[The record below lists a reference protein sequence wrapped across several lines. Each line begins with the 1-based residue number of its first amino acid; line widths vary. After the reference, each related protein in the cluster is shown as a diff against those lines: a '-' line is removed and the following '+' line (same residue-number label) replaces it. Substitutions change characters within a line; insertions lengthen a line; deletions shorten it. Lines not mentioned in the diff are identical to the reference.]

1 MSTREPKP
9 FSHTAQHPNMHPT
22 YFKLHADP
30 FRLSPDSR
38 FCFPHRTYRKAMT
51 YMRHALFRAEG
62 FIVITGQPGMGK
74 TTLINDLL
82 QGLKTDQVRVARLVS
97 TQLAADDLL
106 RLVAYAFDLNPEGV
120 DKATILNRVARYLE
134 QQHQS
139 GRRALLI
146 VDEAQDVNED
156 ALEELRLLTNMQ
168 IMGHQLLQIFLVGQ
182 EELRDVVSAPS
193 LEQLHQRVIAATH
206 LEPLSVTET
215 KEYIKHRLRRVGW
228 SGNPMISNQAYS
240 MIHQFSRG
248 IPRQI
253 NQICSRL
260 LLHGSIEE
268 KDRLGLL
275 DLKIIIEEL
284 HEEMLLPLG
293 IQEIAD
299 SVVWSENLSQESF
312 DEKPPRPQPAKQA
325 PAAASQPDNA
335 PPALDQDL
343 PSDRPAATDNPADD
357 REAHGQGEA
366 TPPAPPAV
374 HPAVAANDQPD
385 YRGLAK
391 PQATGD
397 MGHEQHARKRGPLRV
412 LALIA
417 LLAGLVL
424 ALVYATIPGSG
435 RLTDHTLLSWV
446 HSSFQKLRSHLPP
459 SLANDTTVTDQKV
472 GRATVAPPPSP
483 ASAEQDT
490 PETMAVALQPQ
501 LEEVQ
506 PEETAQTTAS
516 TVEETMMSGPELE
529 KEVLPEESAQTTEST
544 VEETMMSGPEL
555 ELVELQ
561 QALDHKGLLVE
572 RINDTTLK
580 VNLSTDGMFDFGSA
594 EIKPYAAPALQKL
607 ADVMSHHDRM
617 IVQVVGHTD
626 SSGSAENNLH
636 LSEFRAK
643 VVADYLIGLGLPEER
658 TRSEGRGDRD
668 TRLEEATRDQPELK
682 RRVEIYLRPLQEW

>member
-1 MSTREPKP
+1 
-9 FSHTAQHPNMHPT
+9 MHLT
-22 YFKLHADP
+22 HYKLHADP
-30 FRLSPDSR
+30 FRLSPDPQ
-38 FCFPHRTYRKAMT
+38 FCFPHRTYRKAMI
-51 YMRHALFRAEG
+51 YMRHALLRAEG

-82 QGLKTDQVRVARLVS
+82 QGQENDQVKIARLVS

-106 RLVAYAFDLNPEGV
+106 RLVAYAFDLKPEGM
-120 DKATILNRVARYLE
+120 DKATILNRIARFLE
-134 QQHQS
+134 QQHQI
-139 GRRALLI
+139 GRRTLLI
-146 VDEAQDVNED
+146 VDEAQDVRED
-156 ALEELRLLTNMQ
+156 ALEELRLLTNIQ

-182 EELRDVVSAPS
+182 EDLRGMVSAPS

-206 LEPLSVTET
+206 LEPLTVSET
-215 KEYIKHRLRRVGW
+215 REYIKHRLRRVGW
-228 SGNPMISNQAYS
+228 SGNPMISNQAYA
-240 MIHQFSRG
+240 MIHLFSRG

-275 DLKIIIEEL
+275 DLQVVIEEL
-284 HEEMLLPLG
+284 HEEMLIPQSML
-293 IQEIAD
+293 EIAD
-299 SVVWSENLSQESF
+299 NVVWPDNLSQESF
-312 DEKPPRPQPAKQA
+312 DEKPPGPQPAVQV
-325 PAAASQPDNA
+325 PAAACQTDNA
-335 PPALDQDL
+335 PPALYQDL
-343 PSDRPAATDNPADD
+343 PSDSPATTDKPADD
-357 REAHGQGEA
+357 RETHGRHEA

-374 HPAVAANDQPD
+374 RTAVAANDQPD
-385 YRGLAK
+385 YRSLAK

-397 MGHEQHARKRGPLRV
+397 MGHEQHARKRGPWRV

-417 LLAGLVL
+417 LLGGLVL
-424 ALVYATIPGSG
+424 ALVYATIPESG

-446 HSSFQKLRSHLPP
+446 HSSFRELRSHLPP
-459 SLANDTTVTDQKV
+459 SLANDTMATDQKV
-472 GRATVAPPPSP
+472 DRAIVTPPPSP

-490 PETMAVALQPQ
+490 QETMAVAVLPQ

-506 PEETAQTTAS
+506 PEETAQTT
-516 TVEETMMSGPELE
+516 
-529 KEVLPEESAQTTEST
+529 EST
-544 VEETMMSGPEL
+544 VEETMMFGPEL

-561 QALDHKGLLVE
+561 QALDHNGLLVE
-572 RINDTTLK
+572 RISDTTLK
-580 VNLSTDGMFDFGSA
+580 VNLSTDGVFDFGSA
-594 EIKPYAAPALQKL
+594 EIKPDAAPALRKL

-626 SSGSAENNLH
+626 SSGSAENNLL

-643 VVADYLIGLGLPEER
+643 VVANYLIGLGLPEER

-682 RRVEIYLRPLQEW
+682 RRVVIYLRPLQEW